1 MIERSLG
8 DDAGARRHLQE
19 ALRTNPRFSPARVP
33 PAKEALA
40 SIGQPPAGGPENM
53 QPVKPWVAPDL
64 PKAAKPTPPASAA
77 KPKPKPSP
85 SPGPGKPG
93 PARV

>member
-1 MIERSLG
+1 MIERGLG

-19 ALRTNPRFSPARVP
+19 ALRTNPRFSPVRVP
-33 PAKEALA
+33 LAKEALA

-53 QPVKPWVAPDL
+53 QPTKPWVAPDL
-64 PKAAKPTPPASAA
+64 PKAAKSKPPAPAA

-85 SPGPGKPG
+85 SPGKPS
-93 PARV
+93 PAKA